1 MEIKPMYNKKVA
13 SCLSLIF
20 VSINLIAMNEA
31 ISNNAEIVK
40 RKRIIMA
47 SNNKPKDKLV
57 LITCMD
63 TRINPYALFG
73 ISSGEAHILRNAGGI
88 VTEDVIRSILLSMHA
103 LGTNQIM
110 IVKETNCGLTGLNDN
125 TFRTDLM
132 NKFKTDTVVP
142 QQFYGFQ
149 DLKENIKHQMQKIK
163 NHPWIPASTQVRGF
177 ILDIKTGGLSEVRI

>member
-1 MEIKPMYNKKVA
+1 MYQKKII
-13 SCLSLIF
+13 SCLSLIVF
-20 VSINLIAMNEA
+20 SMNLIAMNEA
-31 ISNNAEIVK
+31 ISYNADIVK
-40 RKRIIMA
+40 RKRILMA
-47 SNNKPKDKLV
+47 SNNKPKDKLI

-125 TFRTDLM
+125 TFRADLM

-142 QQFYGFQ
+142 QQFYGFS
-149 DLKENIKHQMQKIK
+149 DLKENIKQQMQKIK
-163 NHPWIPASTQVRGF
+163 NHPWIPNDIKIRGF
-177 ILDIKTGGLSEVRI
+177 ILDIKTGGLNEVKP